1 MTDLE
6 IQAAVDRAVTE
17 LARRLR
23 PWAVAMADPEAFA
36 AAFIA
41 AMREEGWRPPLRR
54 PLAHRR
60 GTGAPPDRHADELA
74 KARRDSEAAAA
85 SLRTRALNR
94 EDTP

>member
-36 AAFIA
+36 AAFIT
-41 AMREEGWRPPLRR
+41 AMREEGWRPPLRPGPDWRAPRRR
-54 PLAHRR
+54 PA
-60 GTGAPPDRHADELA
+60 GPNDEYLNA
-74 KARRDSEAAAA
+74 KAR
-85 SLRTRALNR
+85 ALNTR